1 MARKYRIFHLPD
13 LLKLAGYTLPCGV
26 FRYISSWRFS
36 TTSMVRAC
44 RLTRITVGDVGL
56 LALVVGVLRQ
66 GCLSTL
72 LMALE
77 TVGWDVPK
85 IPANACCRMFSC
97 R

>member
-1 MARKYRIFHLPD
+1 
-13 LLKLAGYTLPCGV
+13 
-26 FRYISSWRFS
+26 
-36 TTSMVRAC
+36 MVRAC

-56 LALVVGVLRQ
+56 LLALVVGALCQ

-77 TVGWDVPK
+77 IVGWDVPK